1 MMQYKVVYG
10 YEPTFQEAFQNLE
23 REVEQLLQA
32 GWEPQGNL
40 SILTEENGCND
51 YYLVCQ
57 TMVK

>member
-10 YEPTFQEAFQNLE
+10 YEPTFKGAFRNLE

-32 GWEPQGNL
+32 GWEPKGNL
-40 SILTEENGCND
+40 SILTEENGSDD

>member
-10 YEPTFQEAFQNLE
+10 YELTFQDAFQNLE

-32 GWEPQGNL
+32 GWEPHGNL

>member
-10 YEPTFQEAFQNLE
+10 YEPTFKGAFRNLE

-40 SILTEENGCND
+40 SILTEENGYDD

>member
-10 YEPTFQEAFQNLE
+10 YEPTFQVAFRKLE

-32 GWEPQGNL
+32 GWEPKGNL
-40 SILTEENGCND
+40 SILTEENGSDD

>member
-40 SILTEENGCND
+40 SILTDENGYDD